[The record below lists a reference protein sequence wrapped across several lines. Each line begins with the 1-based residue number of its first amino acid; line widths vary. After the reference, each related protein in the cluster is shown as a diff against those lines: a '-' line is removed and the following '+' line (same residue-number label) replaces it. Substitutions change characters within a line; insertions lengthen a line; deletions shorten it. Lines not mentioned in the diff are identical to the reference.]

1 MVWQRFSCVFRSARG
16 SGKWTPKN
24 NKIHII
30 QEQIQYTQVIS
41 QETQKAIASTNGKWE
56 LAGVTDI
63 QAPVNDWSSVI
74 RDIQELDAGVVMVDH
89 WIAAELAAFAQ
100 QYSADPNPGSLVY
113 LQYGPSQPEFLELAC
128 PVAEGFIWSTV
139 LGTYNDEQGAAF
151 RAKYMERFPGVM
163 GLAYTG
169 MCYDSAEIL
178 KAAWEATVTP
188 MTSKP
193 SMIIFAPILTVV

>member
-1 MVWQRFSCVFRSARG
+1 M
-16 SGKWTPKN
+16 
-24 NKIHII
+24 
-30 QEQIQYTQVIS
+30 
-41 QETQKAIASTNGKWE
+41 
-56 LAGVTDI
+56 
-63 QAPVNDWSSVI
+63 I

-113 LQYGPSQPEFLELAC
+113 LQYGPSQPEFLELAW
-128 PVAEGFIWSTV
+128 PSGEGFIWSTV

-169 MCYDSAEIL
+169 MCYDSAYIL
-178 KAAWEATVTP
+178 KAAWEATGDPNNFKAVNDYIRTNPYRGVTGWYNLDDNVSNTYP
-188 MTSKP
+188 GQTDNFEDAQAQLYVQVQNGEHK
-193 SMIIFAPILTVV
+193 IIAPEIIKESDFVPVPWQ